1 MDQNAHIIPIDEFQ
15 ATCLEFWHIYYE
27 SMRELHARRGWVLT
41 EPLRDRNLGTTASR
55 HVAVFE
61 NFWRQQL
68 ATAIGVERHEV
79 GSRTIQFREHR
90 SKSFDVCWPLT
101 GEPKILISCKSMQ
114 NAYRNVTNRIEEA
127 LGDSAVLR
135 LYRSTAVFG
144 FFFFILDGNVPRGI
158 AEQARLQREAN
169 ARMNRQLSELS
180 NRPRK
185 MSSRDD
191 PARSGTSWRSRR
203 SAHARSHQDSG
214 CRQP

>member
-27 SMRELHARRGWVLT
+27 SMRELHARRRWVLT

-101 GEPKILISCKSMQ
+101 GEPKILISCPARFKKS
-114 NAYRNVTNRIEEA
+114 TTHPEA
-127 LGDSAVLR
+127 SDWQMSLSEVSELLSYQSLIPR
-135 LYRSTAVFG
+135 LVET
-144 FFFFILDGNVPRGI
+144 
-158 AEQARLQREAN
+158 ARLRGF
-169 ARMNRQLSELS
+169 L
-180 NRPRK
+180 
-185 MSSRDD
+185 
-191 PARSGTSWRSRR
+191 
-203 SAHARSHQDSG
+203 
-214 CRQP
+214 